1 MMRGHATTNHSSWT
15 QREGVKG
22 KTTTATQQHLLENSS
37 SSMAATKVY
46 YHTQQSIINDKMLT
60 IVEVVKCGKGSSLN
74 KIM

>member
-1 MMRGHATTNHSSWT
+1 
-15 QREGVKG
+15 
-22 KTTTATQQHLLENSS
+22 LLENSS

>member
-1 MMRGHATTNHSSWT
+1 MMRGHATTNHTSWI
-15 QREGVKG
+15 QRGGVKG